1 MNRGDRWGLG
11 AVGLIALA
19 GAVWIALELRG
30 DERSGDH
37 ATRDD
42 RSTRVVP
49 DREPVR
55 VPILPEVE
63 PHAAPANAAG
73 AEWTRRNQ
81 LGIEALR
88 AGQYAEAMEHFQA
101 CLDAEPDEPVFA
113 GNLAEAS
120 ARFAVAAYAERETRA
135 DAIEHLARAV
145 ELAPDR
151 DDLAQLLARWRK
163 TAETEDGY
171 WTDETEHFSLS
182 FDGARAELMHGT
194 GPLTEEL
201 ERAYQDYGELF
212 GHFPVEEGAPKIEV
226 VLYRRAEFRDLT
238 GLGHWAGG
246 AFDGVVRIPVEDL
259 GAERRALIET
269 ARHELVH
276 AFVAALGARAI
287 PAWLNEGLAQWL
299 APEAG
304 GRALAVQR
312 ARSTLSDGQ
321 LFPLSDLQTTIAA
334 WDDDAKIRR
343 AYAQSLAFVAW
354 LHDWYGERLL
364 FELVLGVREGST
376 VAETFRAKL
385 SLDLDAVLGDLAAD
399 LVK

>member
-1 MNRGDRWGLG
+1 MNRGDRLGLG
-11 AVGLIALA
+11 VVGLIGLV

-30 DERSGDH
+30 ADRAVQRTEAGDPAALPHGPTEVAVERIP
-37 ATRDD
+37 A
-42 RSTRVVP
+42 
-49 DREPVR
+49 
-55 VPILPEVE
+55 VE
-63 PHAAPANAAG
+63 PHAAPAASTG

-88 AGQYAEAMEHFQA
+88 AGKFAEAIEHFEA
-101 CLDAEPDEPVFA
+101 CRLAEPDEPVFA
-113 GNLAEAS
+113 GNLAEAL
-120 ARFAVAAYAERETRA
+120 ARLAIAEYAERETRNS
-135 DAIEHLARAV
+135 AIAHLARAV
-145 ELAPDR
+145 ELAPAR
-151 DDLAQLLARWRK
+151 TDLSTLLERWRK

-182 FDGARAELMHGT
+182 FDGSRSELMHGT

-212 GHFPVEEGAPKIEV
+212 GHFPVEEGSPKIEV
-226 VLYRRAEFRDLT
+226 VLYRRAEFRELT

-259 GAERRALIET
+259 GTERRALIET

-276 AFVAALGARAI
+276 AYVAALGARSI

-299 APEAG
+299 APAAG

-312 ARSTLSDGQ
+312 ARTTLADGQ
-321 LFPLSDLQTTIAA
+321 LFPLSDLQSTIAA
-334 WDDDAKIRR
+334 WDDDGKIRR

-354 LHDWYGERLL
+354 LHDWYGERLS
-364 FELVLGVREGST
+364 FELVMGAAEGKT
-376 VAETFRAKL
+376 VADTFQAKL
-385 SLDLDAVLGDLAAD
+385 FLNLEDVLGDLAAD

>member
-1 MNRGDRWGLG
+1 MNRGDRLGLG
-11 AVGLIALA
+11 VVGLIGLV
-19 GAVWIALELRG
+19 GAVWIALELRDADQPVQHTDQG
-30 DERSGDH
+30 EPEARAPQAPSRANVERIP
-37 ATRDD
+37 A
-42 RSTRVVP
+42 
-49 DREPVR
+49 
-55 VPILPEVE
+55 VE
-63 PHAAPANAAG
+63 PHAAPAASTG

-81 LGIEALR
+81 QGIEALR
-88 AGQYAEAMEHFQA
+88 EGRFAEAVAHFEA
-101 CLDAEPDEPVFA
+101 CMLAEPDEPVFS
-113 GNLAEAS
+113 GNLAEAL
-120 ARFAVAAYAERETRA
+120 ARLALAEYAERDTRA
-135 DAIEHLARAV
+135 SAIAHLARAV
-145 ELAPDR
+145 ELAPTR
-151 DDLAQLLARWRK
+151 EDLSALLERWRK

-182 FDGARAELMHGT
+182 FDGSRAELMHGT

-212 GHFPVEEGAPKIEV
+212 GRFPVEEGAPKIEV
-226 VLYRRAEFRDLT
+226 VLYRRAEFRQLT

-276 AFVAALGARAI
+276 AYVAALGARSI

-312 ARSTLSDGQ
+312 ARALLSDGE
-321 LFPLSDLQTTIAA
+321 LFPLADLQSTIAA
-334 WDDDAKIRR
+334 WDDDSKIRR

-364 FELVLGVREGST
+364 FELVMGATEGKT

-385 SLDLDAVLGDLAAD
+385 FLELDDVLGDLSAD
-399 LVK
+399 LVI

>member
-1 MNRGDRWGLG
+1 MSRGDLLG
-11 AVGLIALA
+11 AGAVVLIALA
-19 GAVWIALELRG
+19 GAVWITLELREADG
-30 DERSGDH
+30 
-37 ATRDD
+37 AL
-42 RSTRVVP
+42 
-49 DREPVR
+49 EPVPPATSTES
-55 VPILPEVE
+55 PILPERAPAVE
-63 PHAAPANAAG
+63 LPEVAPSAAPAPSTG
-73 AEWTRRNQ
+73 AEWTRRNT

-88 AGQYAEAMEHFQA
+88 AGQFAEAIEHFEA
-101 CLDAEPDEPVFA
+101 CLLAEPDEPVFA
-113 GNLAEAS
+113 GNLAEAL
-120 ARFAVAAYAERETRA
+120 ARLALVEYAERETRSA
-135 DAIEHLARAV
+135 AIAHLARAV
-145 ELAPDR
+145 ELAPER
-151 DDLAQLLARWRK
+151 DDLAGLLERWRK

-182 FDGARAELMHGT
+182 FDGSRAELMHGT

-226 VLYRRAEFRDLT
+226 VLYRRAEFRELT

-276 AFVAALGARAI
+276 AYVAALGARAI

-299 APEAG
+299 APTTG

-312 ARSTLSDGQ
+312 ARATLSDGQ
-321 LFPLSDLQTTIAA
+321 LFPLADLQSTIAA
-334 WDDDAKIRR
+334 WDDDGKIRR

-364 FELVLGVREGST
+364 FELVLGVRDGKP
-376 VAETFRAKL
+376 VHETFRAKL
-385 SLDLDAVLGDLAAD
+385 FLDLDAVLGDLATD
-399 LVK
+399 LAK

>member
-1 MNRGDRWGLG
+1 MNRGDRL
-11 AVGLIALA
+11 GLIAVATIGLVGA
-19 GAVWIALELRG
+19 GWIALELR
-30 DERSGDH
+30 
-37 ATRDD
+37 
-42 RSTRVVP
+42 VP
-49 DREPVR
+49 DSPGAGTRTDEPLADPPTDPR
-55 VPILPEVE
+55 PVPIVRLPEVE
-63 PHAAPANAAG
+63 PNASPALPSG
-73 AEWTRRNQ
+73 SEWSRRNQ
-81 LGIEALR
+81 LGIDALT
-88 AGQYAEAMEHFQA
+88 AGLLAEAVAHFEA

-113 GNLAEAS
+113 GNLAEAL
-120 ARFAVAAYAERETRA
+120 ARLAVQAYVERETRPL
-135 DAIEHLARAV
+135 AIEHLTRAV
-145 ELAPDR
+145 QLAPDR
-151 DDLAQLLARWRK
+151 DDLARMLDRWRK

-182 FDGARAELMHGT
+182 FDGSRAELMHGT

-226 VLYRRAEFRDLT
+226 VLYRRDEFRELT

-246 AFDGVVRIPVEDL
+246 SFDGVVRIPVEDL
-259 GAERRALIET
+259 SRERRTLIQT

-276 AFVAALGARAI
+276 AYVAALGARAI

-304 GRALAVQR
+304 GRLFAVQR
-312 ARSTLSDGQ
+312 ARTTLSDGR
-321 LFPLSDLQTTIAA
+321 LFPLSDLQSTIAA
-334 WDDDAKIRR
+334 WDDDSKIRR

-364 FELVLGVREGST
+364 FELVLGVRDGRT

-385 SLDLDAVLGDLAAD
+385 SLDLDAVLGDLASD
-399 LVK
+399 LTN

>member
-1 MNRGDRWGLG
+1 MNRSDRLGLG
-11 AVGLIALA
+11 AVALIGLVGAL
-19 GAVWIALELRG
+19 WIALELREPVEPQPPAPG
-30 DERSGDH
+30 VPTVRMPT
-37 ATRDD
+37 A
-42 RSTRVVP
+42 P
-49 DREPVR
+49 DRAPVTQ
-55 VPILPEVE
+55 LPEVA
-63 PHAAPANAAG
+63 PNAAPAASTG
-73 AEWTRRNQ
+73 AEWSRRNT

-88 AGQYAEAMEHFQA
+88 AGLLAEAIEHFEA
-101 CLDAEPDEPVFA
+101 CLLAEPDEPVFA
-113 GNLAEAS
+113 GNLAEAL
-120 ARFAVAAYAERETRA
+120 ARLALSEYAERDTRSA
-135 DAIEHLARAV
+135 AIAHLARAV
-145 ELAPDR
+145 ELAPKR
-151 DDLAQLLARWRK
+151 TDLAGLLERWRK
-163 TAETEDGY
+163 TAAAEDGY

-182 FDGARAELMHGT
+182 FDGSRAELMHGT

-226 VLYRRAEFRDLT
+226 VLYRRAEFRELT

-276 AFVAALGARAI
+276 AYVAALGARAI

-299 APEAG
+299 APTPG

-312 ARSTLSDGQ
+312 ARATLSDGQ
-321 LFPLSDLQTTIAA
+321 LFPLADLQTTIAA
-334 WDDDAKIRR
+334 WDDDGKIRR

-364 FELVLGVREGST
+364 FELVLGVREGKS
-376 VAETFRAKL
+376 VAETFRAEL
-385 SLDLDAVLGDLAAD
+385 FLDLDAVLGDLATD
-399 LVK
+399 LAK